1 VRGLTVANL
10 RGFGPDP
17 LLDVEEAHVRVRL
30 LPLLRGR
37 LQFGEVTL
45 SRPRV
50 VVEQGATGAW
60 NLPAPGSSRPAP
72 AAPLVL
78 ISRVRLRQGQL
89 ELRLPGEPGRPVV
102 AHLVDRIDVTLDDL
116 GWSQPIRFA
125 LGARLPGGAISLEV
139 DGQVGPLAAA
149 GADLAALPAQL
160 VARFT
165 SDDAHARP
173 TTTALAITG
182 KGEGE
187 IRVEGRLGNLGGG
200 GRLRFARLTLTH
212 QPAGCPGAG
221 PRSLLIEGLDLPVEV
236 RGPDLAVR
244 PFALR
249 LAGGTMEGEAA
260 LSFRA
265 ATPGVQLTGV
275 RAVGVA
281 TEPVL
286 VQFLCQPYAVTGR
299 IDAQGDFGFA
309 GVGDALL
316 RSAQGQWQIRVGP
329 GRLVGPAALKV
340 LSGVVQVGTAVYS
353 LVTLDAPRA
362 LAGSPLAFDSL
373 TARGTVGGSQLR
385 VADLAMLSRDL
396 RVGGGGTYGLLD
408 TRLDFLLNVQAGRA
422 GFAVKVGGTA
432 QAPTYAPE
440 APRAMLTGLADCLA
454 PLTRPR
460 NRAPE
465 GSSGGAPA
473 R

>member
-1 VRGLTVANL
+1 
-10 RGFGPDP
+10 
-17 LLDVEEAHVRVRL
+17 
-30 LPLLRGR
+30 
-37 LQFGEVTL
+37 
-45 SRPRV
+45 
-50 VVEQGATGAW
+50 
-60 NLPAPGSSRPAP
+60 
-72 AAPLVL
+72 
-78 ISRVRLRQGQL
+78 
-89 ELRLPGEPGRPVV
+89 
-102 AHLVDRIDVTLDDL
+102 
-116 GWSQPIRFA
+116 
-125 LGARLPGGAISLEV
+125 V

-149 GADLAALPAQL
+149 GADLAALPARL

-165 SDDAHARP
+165 SEEGQPSPA
-173 TTTALAITG
+173 TTALAIAG
-182 KGEGE
+182 KGDGE
-187 IRVEGRLGNLGGG
+187 IRVEGRLGELVGG

-212 QPAGCPGAG
+212 RPAGCPGAG
-221 PRSLLIEGLDLPVEV
+221 PRSLLLEGMELPVEI

-249 LAGGTMEGEAA
+249 LGGGTMEGEAA

-265 ATPGVQLTGV
+265 ATPAVQLTGV
-275 RAVGVA
+275 RAQGVA

-286 VQFLCQPYAVTGR
+286 VEFLCQPYAVTGK

-316 RSAQGQWQIRVGP
+316 RSAQGQWQLKVGP

-373 TARGTVGGSQLR
+373 AARGTVGGSQLR

-408 TRLDFLLNVQAGRA
+408 TRLDFMLNVQAGRT

-432 QAPTYAPE
+432 QAPTYVPE
-440 APRAMLTGLADCLA
+440 APRGMLKGLSDLLA

-460 NRAPE
+460 KRTPE
-465 GSSGGAPA
+465 GASGGAPS